1 MGTLRSLVS
10 VFVAGVVLGVAAC
23 SSNDNNNSNKDGGGS
38 TADGGVDTGSAG
50 FALTSPAFADGSPIP
65 AGQTCEGAAFGA
77 GVSPELDWTAGPSG
91 TKSYAIVL
99 KDLSLVSVVPDHAYH
114 WAVWDI
120 PATALKLPAMVA
132 SQQSLPGISPA
143 QQYNAGPFAS
153 PYSYFGPCPSF
164 LTYCD
169 STVPR
174 SNDSYAFVI
183 YAMSSATAAVPA
195 VPATGN
201 YVGTLDAYFQ
211 SQGVALGSAQLHFTS
226 NAEPTSLPPALTC
239 PPQDAGSTD
248 ATAEAAPHDAASEDA
263 TTDGAT
269 EAAAQDAAADAGHD

>member
-1 MGTLRSLVS
+1 MGTLRSLVT
-10 VFVAGVVLGVAAC
+10 VFAAGVVLGVTAC
-23 SSNDNNNSNKDGGGS
+23 SSDNNDNNNGGS
-38 TADGGVDTGSAG
+38 GADGGTDTGSTG
-50 FALTSPAFADGSPIP
+50 FALTSPGFADGSPIP
-65 AGQTCEGAAFGA
+65 AAQTCEGAAFGA

-99 KDLSLVSVVPDHAYH
+99 KDLSLVSVVPDHAFH

-120 PATALKLPAMVA
+120 PATSLKLHAMVA
-132 SQQSLPGISPA
+132 GQQSLPGLSPA

-153 PYSYFGPCPSF
+153 PYSYFGPCPSW

-174 SNDSYAFVI
+174 SNDNYAFVV

-201 YVGTLDAYFQ
+201 YVGALDAYFQ

-226 NAEPTSLPPALTC
+226 NAVPTSLPPALTC
-239 PPQDAGSTD
+239 PPPPDAGSND
-248 ATAEAAPHDAASEDA
+248 AAAEAAPGDAGGAA
-263 TTDGAT
+263 T
-269 EAAAQDAAADAGHD
+269 DAGHD